1 MRDKSAEV
9 QLVIFKLGQE
19 EYGVAIERVKRI
31 INLSEV
37 TPVPKANSSVEG
49 AINLRG
55 EIIPI
60 INLKKR
66 LGLPDQRYSLGARVV
81 VVEVDK
87 QLWGIE
93 VDEAVEV
100 LKLGHDAVQTPPD
113 AVLQNENE
121 DFVCGVIKQ
130 NDRLIGLLDLAR
142 LLDYAEFLEIESWGE

>member
-1 MRDKSAEV
+1 MHDKSAEV
-9 QLVIFKLGQE
+9 QLVIFKLGRE
-19 EYGVAIERVKRI
+19 EYGVAIEQVKRI

-66 LGLPDQRYSLGARVV
+66 LDLPDQRYSPGARVV

-93 VDEAVEV
+93 VDAAVEV
-100 LKLGHDAVQTPPD
+100 LRLGRNAIQAPPD
-113 AVLQNENE
+113 AVSQSENE
-121 DFVCGVIKQ
+121 DFVHGVIKQ
-130 NDRLIGLLDLAR
+130 DDRLIGLLDLST
-142 LLDYAEFLEIESWGE
+142 LLDYGEFLEIERCGE